1 MNLTGSYELI
11 LNKLIKEIDKLLLK
25 QSNVFIA
32 IDGMAASGKSTLAKK
47 LVNHFNGEIIHLDDF
62 FLQDFQRTKERLAEI
77 GGNLDY
83 ERLLEEVFLPLKTN
97 NEFSYNKYNCQTKTF
112 TKKEFKKPSLLIFE
126 GAYSLRD
133 EFLNYYDLKILM
145 LIDNELQLERIER
158 RNKLMFESFKNI
170 WIPKE
175 NEYIETFNLKEKVDI
190 VINVN

>member
-1 MNLTGSYELI
+1 MNLTGTYESI
-11 LNKLIKEIDKLLLK
+11 LKKLIKEIDKLLLK

-32 IDGMAASGKSTLAKK
+32 IDGMAASGKSTLAEK

-62 FLQDFQRTKERLAEI
+62 FLQDFQKTKERLAEI

-83 ERLLEEVFLPLKTN
+83 ERLLEEVFLPLKTKK
-97 NEFSYNKYNCQTKTF
+97 EFVYNLYNCQTKTF
-112 TKKEFKKPSLLIFE
+112 TKKEFKKPKLLIFE

-133 EFLNYYDLKILM
+133 EFLSCYDLKILM

-190 VINVN
+190 VININ

>member
-1 MNLTGSYELI
+1 MNLTGTYESI

-32 IDGMAASGKSTLAKK
+32 IDGMAASGKSTLAEK
-47 LVNHFNGEIIHLDDF
+47 LANHFNGEIIHLDDF
-62 FLQDFQRTKERLAEI
+62 FLQDFQKTKERLAEI

-83 ERLLEEVFLPLKTN
+83 ERLLEEVFLPLKTKK
-97 NEFSYNKYNCQTKTF
+97 EFVYNLYNCQTKTL
-112 TKKEFKKPSLLIFE
+112 TKKEFKKPKLLIFE

-133 EFLNYYDLKILM
+133 EFLSYYDLKILM

-190 VINVN
+190 VININ